1 MRKDSGNGFH
11 HTELGVLPVDW
22 KIRSVRELQL
32 DISDGNYSSKY
43 PRADEFKSIYE
54 YDAPRERRASARSF
68 MKTANAVN
76 DALVDLAWNGA
87 LPTKGHAQ
95 KFIEEKW

>member
-43 PRADEFKSIYE
+43 PRADEFKSIGV
-54 YDAPRERRASARSF
+54 PFIRANNIKGLTITDDDMRFISEKSIL
-68 MKTANAVN
+68 K
-76 DALVDLAWNGA
+76 
-87 LPTKGHAQ
+87 LPKVT
-95 KFIEEKW
+95 